1 MPIAET
7 LLKGIRTGQGL
18 VPRPPEKSRRAASAC
33 PIPAIFLRY
42 QPAHRPA
49 ARGRGRFRKQF
60 RESPSPCPTACCP
73 PSRSTPISGEPDA
86 RLPALDERFL
96 PPRDFV
102 WGSFTASD
110 GAVLRWGHLP
120 VPESIPRGA
129 RRLRHRGRVRRVH
142 REAFRDDARSG
153 GARHRRVVPRLARP
167 GTVDPAV
174 AVSDPAA
181 RPQFQSRRRGPRR
194 VHAGISAARS
204 AAAPGGAFDGR
215 RDRAGLPAPP
225 SRTCSPA
232 RRCPRQWSGC
242 ASDACRRRWC
252 AC

>member
-1 MPIAET
+1 MA
-7 LLKGIRTGQGL
+7 RACAR
-18 VPRPPEKSRRAASAC
+18 VPRRNRAAPLRPAPSPPFFCAIRSASTRRAGARPFSKTIQGVTVAVPDSLLPAVAFDAYLGEPGPRAPPGAGRALSAAARLRLGQFYRERRRRAALGA
-33 PIPAIFLRY
+33 PAG
-42 QPAHRPA
+42 
-49 ARGRGRFRKQF
+49 ARVD
-60 RESPSPCPTACCP
+60 S
-73 PSRSTPISGEPDA
+73 
-86 RLPALDERFL
+86 
-96 PPRDFV
+96 
-102 WGSFTASD
+102 
-110 GAVLRWGHLP
+110 
-120 VPESIPRGA
+120 RGA

-174 AVSDPAA
+174 AVPDPAA

-225 SRTCSPA
+225 SRICSPA
-232 RRCPRQWSGC
+232 RRCPRRWSGC
-242 ASDACRRRWC
+242 APDACRRRWC